1 MRPEQQEQC
10 ENEVEATREVKQLKS
25 KFLDEFFAG
34 KEQQLFQL
42 LRQIPLGSSDELS
55 NIHHQLMSMNALQV
69 EIQTVMDTGK
79 MAQMSLDQELDN

>member
-42 LRQIPLGSSDELS
+42 LKGVHIAQG
-55 NIHHQLMSMNALQV
+55 HW
-69 EIQTVMDTGK
+69 IQK
-79 MAQMSLDQELDN
+79 I